1 MMVCQSRPEIN
12 LQEAI
17 GTYELSLM
25 PRSLFAAD
33 GEMLHCL
40 TKSTLMTLIEKE
52 AIDSSNVL
60 SDLRVRKKVVIADGM
75 AEVQSLDKPPVITS
89 CAHLAE
95 HFTEKVLQKY
105 YESDELH
112 LVFDRYDVPFSL
124 KSATRVRRQGDQ
136 QPIYYPVTDSTHIAK
151 VPMKRL
157 LSHERTKVE
166 LTEYLS
172 AKMIQ
177 RSECM
182 GKNVIVAWGCNCRGT
197 HLDVVHLRSSQEEAD
212 TKIILHAVDAA
223 SRGATEITIHSP
235 DTDVFVLALRRY
247 PQLCNDVRF
256 VTGTGQRHRVIHL
269 KHVVQAL
276 GSTKVAALPGL
287 HALSGADITGSFAGK
302 GKTTWWK
309 TFMKADEEKISALAN
324 LGTRGQPSAD
334 TLTGIEKLVCQV
346 YVPNTVIDNVK
357 QLRWWLFRKK
367 QAQSENLPLTPA
379 ALRQAINRANY
390 QALVWNLDTVPEP
403 QLPSPE
409 TFG

>member
-1 MMVCQSRPEIN
+1 
-12 LQEAI
+12 
-17 GTYELSLM
+17 M

-52 AIDSSNVL
+52 AIDSSNAL
-60 SDLRVRKKVVIADGM
+60 SDVRVRKKVVIVDGM
-75 AEVQSLDKPPVITS
+75 AEVQSLDKPAVITS

-105 YESDELH
+105 FESDELH

-136 QPIYYPVTDSTHIAK
+136 QPIYYRVTDSTHIAK

-157 LSHERTKVE
+157 LSHERTKME

-182 GKNVIVAWGCNCRGT
+182 GKNVIVAWGCNCQGT
-197 HLDVVHLRSSQEEAD
+197 HLDVVHLRRSQEEAD

-235 DTDVFVLALRRY
+235 DTDVFETQKKESV
-247 PQLCNDVRF
+247 QLSLNEGD
-256 VTGTGQRHRVIHL
+256 
-269 KHVVQAL
+269 
-276 GSTKVAALPGL
+276 
-287 HALSGADITGSFAGK
+287 
-302 GKTTWWK
+302 
-309 TFMKADEEKISALAN
+309 
-324 LGTRGQPSAD
+324 
-334 TLTGIEKLVCQV
+334 
-346 YVPNTVIDNVK
+346 
-357 QLRWWLFRKK
+357 
-367 QAQSENLPLTPA
+367 
-379 ALRQAINRANY
+379 
-390 QALVWNLDTVPEP
+390 
-403 QLPSPE
+403 
-409 TFG
+409 

>member
-1 MMVCQSRPEIN
+1 MVTDEKARPSNLKKATKKTKIFVNKKILKLKEDRCLFARLMMVCQSRPEIN

-17 GTYELSLM
+17 GTYELSQM

-60 SDLRVRKKVVIADGM
+60 SDVRVRKKVVIVDGM
-75 AEVQSLDKPPVITS
+75 AEVQPLDKPAVITS
-89 CAHLAE
+89 CARLAE

-105 YESDELH
+105 FESDELH

-124 KSATRVRRQGDQ
+124 KSATQVRRQSDQ
-136 QPIYYPVTDSTHIAK
+136 QSVYYRVTDSTHIAK
-151 VPMKRL
+151 GTMKRL
-157 LSHERTKVE
+157 LSHERTKME

-182 GKNVIVAWGCNCRGT
+182 GKNVIVAWGCNCQGT

-212 TKIILHAVDAA
+212 TKIILHAVDAS
-223 SRGATEITIHSP
+223 SRGATEINIHSP

-247 PQLCNDVRF
+247 PQLCSDVRF

-287 HALSGADITGSFAGK
+287 HALSGADITGSSAGK

-334 TLTGIEKLVCQV
+334 TLTGMPSV
-346 YVPNTVIDNVK
+346 
-357 QLRWWLFRKK
+357 
-367 QAQSENLPLTPA
+367 
-379 ALRQAINRANY
+379 RA
-390 QALVWNLDTVPEP
+390 
-403 QLPSPE
+403 
-409 TFG
+409 